1 MDISKRVRY
10 ALYSL
15 FSIMLLLIVIW
26 RILPFLAPKSA
37 ENLDEVALQKSWEA
51 YKANNTTAAATENSY
66 TRNNDYNNHIYENSA
81 ASNIAYNP
89 KPFDPNTASEETL
102 IAVGFPVRTARTLIK
117 YRSKGGTFR
126 KKEDVK
132 KLYTLSEADYNKI
145 APYISIAENN
155 NGKQFEPYNA
165 APAKVSYSAQNTL
178 ELNSADAEQL
188 ITLRGIGPGYAK
200 RILNF
205 RDALGGFTSIEQ
217 LKEVWGFPDSTYQ
230 ALKDHFSVNTT
241 LVRKLNVN
249 TATEEELSVHPYIG
263 KKMATNIIRLRNDLK
278 TFTEI
283 EQLRLVPLIN
293 EEKYRKIAIY
303 LSTH

>member
-15 FSIMLLLIVIW
+15 FSIMLLLIVVW
-26 RILPFLAPKSA
+26 RILPFLSPKSA

-51 YKANNTTAAATENSY
+51 YKANNTTTAVTENSY
-66 TRNNDYNNHIYENSA
+66 ARNNDYNNHNYENSA

-145 APYISIAENN
+145 APYISIAKNN

-178 ELNSADAEQL
+178 ELNIADAEQL